1 MAKGGKKKGRNDVE
15 SSFVVIFAPPARKNS
30 KRRKK
35 EERERER
42 ERGEKKKERKEGK
55 EERKEERE
63 KEKGERVFLPGGVSH
78 ERSATIK
85 RLRPR

>member
-1 MAKGGKKKGRNDVE
+1 MAKGGKKGRNDVE

-42 ERGEKKKERKEGK
+42 REKEGK
-55 EERKEERE
+55 ERGKGRE
-63 KEKGERVFLPGGVSH
+63 KGGKRKGERGKSVSARRSFPRA
-78 ERSATIK
+78 ERHN
-85 RLRPR
+85 

>member
-1 MAKGGKKKGRNDVE
+1 MAKGKKEKKERGRNDVE

-30 KRRKK
+30 KRRRK
-35 EERERER
+35 RE
-42 ERGEKKKERKEGK
+42 G
-55 EERKEERE
+55 RE

>member
-1 MAKGGKKKGRNDVE
+1 MAKGGKKRKERRRELFCSNFRASCAEKFEAKEKGG
-15 SSFVVIFAPPARKNS
+15 
-30 KRRKK
+30 
-35 EERERER
+35 